1 MDWIASFFKSQMD
14 FVYLISGLAFL
25 MLGMISYPQARAGR
39 LKLPWGFLVAF
50 GVLHGLGEWV
60 NLLTLSFGSSLA
72 SAVLGFALTA
82 ASYAALVEFGRRG
95 LSVCTGKPISPWVH
109 APLTAL
115 TGLGLLAGIDG
126 LNAALAYGVGLVG
139 GLAAALTFYR
149 AYRRTKTP
157 QFKSVAVLLLA
168 YALTVGIVV
177 PRAAFLPAAWVNQ
190 STFLDTL
197 GLPIQLIRAVLVVTV
212 TFLLWQHDQ
221 NNLQAL
227 HLRSEH
233 TERKSF
239 LTLFLLV
246 NAAILLLGW
255 GLTQSVGN
263 FASQDLRKTLL
274 NQTHLARVSI
284 NRTHFTRLQGVVTN
298 LDWSNYLPL
307 RADLMTIKNSDP
319 QLLDVYLMKPKD
331 DQIIFIASGAA
342 TTDPVYVDPGVVY
355 ENPPEALW
363 GVFAGG
369 GTQII
374 GPYTDEYGT
383 FISSFTP
390 VTNENDGKLIGVLG
404 LDMDASGV
412 QRVIARYRLMAQ
424 MITLL
429 AFSLATAFF
438 ISRVRGREATR
449 RIEQSEKNLAV
460 AQALAHIGSWSW
472 NLLSNELDWSQEM
485 YRIFGQP
492 AGQPVQTYIDFSRF
506 FSPAHWEKF
515 AVTLQNALQTQQD
528 VEVETEI
535 LRPDSEVRIIT
546 TRVTVRSDEQGSPVQ
561 MLGITRDITEQKEA
575 DEQVRKLSRA
585 IEQSPVSIVITD
597 THGAIEYVNPHFTRV
612 TGYTL
617 KEAIGNNPRIL
628 KTDETAP
635 SEYSVLWETILSG
648 RVWQGEFHNRRKN
661 GEMFWESAIISPV
674 LDENQ
679 QVTHFVAVKE
689 DITQRRLASLELHRV
704 HEELEQTNLELA
716 KASQVKSQFLANM
729 SHEIRTPLNA
739 IIGMTGLL
747 LDTPLNSEQRYFADT
762 VRGSGEVLLTL
773 INDILDFSKIEA
785 QKMEL
790 EEQTFDLRRCI
801 EEALD
806 LTAPKASEKKIELAY
821 VIEND
826 LPVHMVGDV
835 TRLRQILVNLL
846 SNAVKFTEHGEV
858 VVALQGALFEGSQ
871 YQLHF
876 SVRDTGMGIPP
887 DRMNR
892 LFQSF
897 SQVDASTT
905 RKFGGTGLG
914 LAISKRLCEM
924 MGGNMWAESSGVPG
938 EGSTFHFTILLH
950 EAQDQIP
957 EPVVNQPVDLAG
969 LRVMIVDDNRTNREI
984 LLRYLDAWKMVP
996 TAYESGPQ
1004 ALEQLQSGAQF
1015 DLAILDMQM
1024 PEMDGVSLCRS
1035 IHDLLKEKTFPAI
1048 LLSSLG
1054 YHRAEDDEAFFTA
1067 YLTKPIKPSILFD
1080 SLASSI
1086 NRKSTVEK
1094 VNFVAPISSFDREMG
1109 QKHPLR
1115 LLVVEDNT
1123 VNQTVALSMLGRIGY
1138 RADIA
1143 GNGIEALQALERQTY
1158 DVVFMDGQ
1166 MPEMDGEEATRQIRQ
1181 RLPAER
1187 QPRIVAMTA
1196 NAMQGDRERY
1206 LEVGMDD
1213 YISKPIRM
1221 EELVRALSTSQPLSA
1236 DPSSTE
1242 MQSVSESGQAAPVD
1256 FTALREFEEM
1266 MGEGGDEMV
1275 RDLVNMYLQN
1285 AAALIVE
1292 MQESKAQANFEV
1304 LRRAAHTL
1312 KGNSHQVGAVPLA
1325 EHCAELEKLAKAS
1338 SLEGADALL
1347 TQIQA
1352 EYQRV
1357 NAALQKFIQTA
1368 AGSVPFA

>member
-1 MDWIASFFKSQMD
+1 MEWITSYFESQMD

-39 LKLPWGFLVAF
+39 LKLPWGFLAAF

-60 NLLTLSFGSSLA
+60 ELLTLSFDSGPANTLLRF
-72 SAVLGFALTA
+72 VLTA
-82 ASYAALVEFGRRG
+82 ASYVALVEFDRRA
-95 LSVCTGKPISPWVH
+95 LSACTGKHISPWLH
-109 APLTAL
+109 APLAAL
-115 TGLGLLAGIDG
+115 TGLGALAGLEG
-126 LNAALAYGVGLVG
+126 LAAANAYSYGLVS
-139 GLAAALTFYR
+139 GLAAALTFSR
-149 AYRRTKTP
+149 ACRRTKTP
-157 QFKSVAVLLLA
+157 QFKRVAVLLLA
-168 YALTVGIVV
+168 YALSVGMVA
-177 PRAAFLPAAWVNQ
+177 PRAAFAPAAWLNPSAFQ
-190 STFLDTL
+190 DAL
-197 GLPIQLIRAVLVVTV
+197 GLPIQLIRAVLIVTV
-212 TFLLWQHDQ
+212 TILLWQHDQ
-221 NNLQAL
+221 NNRQAL
-227 HLRSEH
+227 QIRNERA
-233 TERKSF
+233 ERKSF
-239 LTLFLLV
+239 LTVFLLV

-255 GLTQSVGN
+255 GFTQSIGH

-274 NQTHLARVSI
+274 NETHLARVSI
-284 NRTHFTRLQGVVTN
+284 NRTHFTRLQGVITN
-298 LDWSNYLPL
+298 LDWSDYLPL
-307 RADLMTIKNSDP
+307 RADLMTIKSSDP
-319 QLLDVYLMKPKD
+319 QLLDVYLMKLED

-355 ENPPEALW
+355 ENPPEALM
-363 GVFAGG
+363 GVFSGS

-383 FISSFTP
+383 FVSSFTP

-404 LDMDASGV
+404 LDLNASYV
-412 QRVIARYRLMAQ
+412 QQTIARYRLMAQ

-438 ISRVRGREATR
+438 ISRVKSRETTQ

-492 AGQPVQTYIDFSRF
+492 SGQPVQTYIDFSRF
-506 FSPAHWEKF
+506 FSPTNWEKF

-546 TRVTVRSDEQGSPVQ
+546 TRVTVRSDEQDSPVQ

-575 DEQVRKLSRA
+575 DERVRKLSRA

-617 KEAIGNNPRIL
+617 EEAIGNNPRIL

-635 SEYSVLWETILSG
+635 SEYSRLWETILSG

-661 GEMFWESAIISPV
+661 GELFWESAVISPV

-689 DITQRRLASLELHRV
+689 DITERKMASLELHRM
-704 HEELEQTNLELA
+704 HEELEKTNLELA

-747 LDTPLNSEQRYFADT
+747 LDTPLDQEQRYFADT

-790 EEQTFDLRRCI
+790 EKQTFDLRRCM

-821 VIEND
+821 MIEND
-826 LPVHMVGDV
+826 LPVYMVGDV

-846 SNAVKFTEHGEV
+846 SNAVKFTENGEV
-858 VVALQGALFEGSQ
+858 VVSLTGALFEGGQ

-924 MGGNMWAESSGVPG
+924 MGGSMWAESSGVPG

-950 EAQDQIP
+950 EAEDQTP
-957 EPVVNQPVDLAG
+957 EPVVNQPVDLTG

-984 LLRYLDAWKMVP
+984 LLRYLSSWKMVP

-1004 ALEQLQSGAQF
+1004 ALEQLESGAQF

-1024 PEMDGVSLCRS
+1024 PEMDGVNLCRS
-1035 IHDLLKEKTFPAI
+1035 IQDLLKDKSFPSI

-1054 YHRAEDDEAFFTA
+1054 YHRAQDDEAFFTA

-1080 SLASSI
+1080 SLASSV

-1094 VNFVAPISSFDREMG
+1094 VNFVAPISTFDREMG
-1109 QKHPLR
+1109 QKHPLH

-1138 RADIA
+1138 RADLA
-1143 GNGIEALQALERQTY
+1143 SNGIEALQALERQTY
-1158 DVVFMDGQ
+1158 DVVLMDGQ
-1166 MPEMDGEEATRQIRQ
+1166 MPEMDGEEATRQIRR
-1181 RLPAER
+1181 RLPSAR
-1187 QPRIVAMTA
+1187 QPRIIAMTA

-1221 EELVRALSTSQPLSA
+1221 EELVRALSNSQPLSED
-1236 DPSSTE
+1236 DPPAVSSGAE
-1242 MQSVSESGQAAPVD
+1242 KQSVSENAQGAPVD
-1256 FTALREFEEM
+1256 FSALREFEEM
-1266 MGEGGDEMV
+1266 MGEGGAEMV
-1275 RDLVNMYLQN
+1275 RDLVQMYLQN
-1285 AAALIVE
+1285 AAALIAE
-1292 MQESKAQANFEV
+1292 MHESKVEVNYEV

-1312 KGNSHQVGAVPLA
+1312 KGNSHQVGAGPLA
-1325 EHCAELEKLAKAS
+1325 EHCAELEKLAKAA

-1347 TQIQA
+1347 VQIQA

-1357 NAALQKFIQTA
+1357 NTVLQKYIQTM
-1368 AGSVPFA
+1368 S